1 MKMNITKIQSNL
13 LTFIVKQNYSD
24 KERKSRKFCYS
35 PASPGTQRVGI
46 IEDGNAVYL
55 IKEKDFVI
63 DLSKWENTAPISIKN
78 ITKEADNAKY
88 AQMTCER
95 RAIPGTNNET
105 IAKIAND
112 TEHAWVN
119 EKYLKMFDKGADF
132 QIINWK
138 SPVFVYEHGEMVGF
152 VLPICI
158 AGESDDNGK

>member
-46 IEDGNAVYL
+46 IEDGTVVYL

-88 AQMTCER
+88 AQMTYER
-95 RAIPGTNNET
+95 RVIPGTKET
-105 IAKIAND
+105 IARIAND

-119 EKYLKMFDKGADF
+119 EKYLKMFDRDANF
-132 QIINWK
+132 QIINRK
-138 SPVFVYEHGEMVGF
+138 SPVFVYENIELVGV
-152 VLPICI
+152 VLPVCI
-158 AGESDDNGK
+158 AGE